1 LKKLTSVNLVDK
13 PATDLKYN
21 FYSIQNPKDYLGGS
35 DAVVVETGPYNLRCV
50 VVLLMIIPTS
60 LSPLPNHSFC
70 IESTPLHTM

>member
-1 LKKLTSVNLVDK
+1 VDK

-50 VVLLMIIPTS
+50 VVLL
-60 LSPLPNHSFC
+60 
-70 IESTPLHTM
+70 IESFNIPFSSSLLTIPLSYV